1 MSPKPDVS
9 EERKEQIIEAATR
22 VFLER
27 GIQKTRMD
35 DIVEESGLSKG
46 ALYWYFKSKNDLIIG
61 IVDALFEKEF
71 KVMQEFDF
79 TKGSAKEILNEYVEI
94 VIADFNRIT
103 MVLPIFFEFFALA
116 MRSKTIRVM
125 FKEYFHK
132 YMSYLEPII
141 QRGIDSGEFRQI
153 SAYDAA
159 INLGAL
165 LEGTFLLK
173 AYDPDMVDLE
183 KHFRSGMEVFLHGI
197 EA

>member
-27 GIQKTRMD
+27 GVQKTRMD
-35 DIVEESGLSKG
+35 DIVEKSGLSKG
-46 ALYWYFKSKNDLIIG
+46 ALYWYFKSKDDLIIG

-71 KVMQEFDF
+71 KTLQDFDYNE
-79 TKGSAKEILNEYVEI
+79 GSAKEVLNEFVEI
-94 VIADFNRIT
+94 MIADFGRIS
-103 MVLPIFFEFFALA
+103 VLMPIFFEFFALA
-116 MRSKTIRVM
+116 MRSKTIRNM
-125 FKEYFHK
+125 FKQYFHK

-153 SAYDAA
+153 NAYDAA

-173 AYDPDMVDLE
+173 AYDPDMVELE
-183 KHFRSGMEVFLHGI
+183 KHFRSGLEVFLHGI